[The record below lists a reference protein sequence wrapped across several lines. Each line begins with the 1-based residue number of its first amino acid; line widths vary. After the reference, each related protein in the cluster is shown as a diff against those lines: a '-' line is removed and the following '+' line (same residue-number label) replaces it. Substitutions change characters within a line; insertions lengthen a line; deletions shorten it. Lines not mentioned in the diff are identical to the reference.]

1 MEWFLHSS
9 STSGRL
15 ARTLVEVALSWLI
28 ANLGDIFGLFTMNP
42 TLKALLISGLT
53 MVFTAILGFI
63 HDGKEA
69 IKEDNDEDAI

>member
-9 STSGRL
+9 TTSGRL

-28 ANLGDIFGLFTMNP
+28 ANLGDIFGLFTMNA

-63 HDGKEA
+63 HDNREGK
-69 IKEDNDEDAI
+69 DENPD